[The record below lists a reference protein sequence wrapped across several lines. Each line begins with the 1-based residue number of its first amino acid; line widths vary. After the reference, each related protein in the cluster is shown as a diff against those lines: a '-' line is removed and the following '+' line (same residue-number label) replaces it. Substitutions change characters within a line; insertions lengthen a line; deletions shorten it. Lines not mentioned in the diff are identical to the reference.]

1 MSLVTCS
8 NQVQWILISIS
19 TNLQGFVNTLS
30 DVRRLFHQRWVYS
43 HRLSRK
49 SIFCIGITNLCNGI
63 TNHTRLIHI
72 GICRNFTKNVDR
84 TSIYSCFSSNV
95 CASGLF
101 AKSASKI
108 ASEIWSA
115 ILSGC
120 PSDTDSDVN
129 FSFSDIKMSPLKK
142 YCYRVTKY
150 W

>member
-1 MSLVTCS
+1 MTECNWQWHELFCFIYCKSKHEPLVTCS

-63 TNHTRLIHI
+63 TNHTVNIHI

-95 CASGLF
+95 RL
-101 AKSASKI
+101 
-108 ASEIWSA
+108 W
-115 ILSGC
+115 ILC
-120 PSDTDSDVN
+120 
-129 FSFSDIKMSPLKK
+129 
-142 YCYRVTKY
+142 
-150 W
+150 